1 MTTEECEKNMNES
14 KRYSYTEK
22 IRKGNNFISK
32 FKGQKLCDEIGFE
45 VLEEGRQMTKICKE
59 YAKKYPGYPCND
71 EVCNGNDCGCSYTK
85 QPLCEDIGRIY
96 KKECKCLTTV
106 ECDKHMNVSNGYNC
120 NDAVCKGNDCG
131 CCYKEQPMCEEI
143 DCEDQMEGRC
153 VTKEDCVR
161 YINDSK

>member
-1 MTTEECEKNMNES
+1 MVA
-14 KRYSYTEK
+14 R
-22 IRKGNNFISK
+22 
-32 FKGQKLCDEIGFE
+32 
-45 VLEEGRQMTKICKE
+45 
-59 YAKKYPGYPCND
+59 KYPGYPCN
-71 EVCNGNDCGCSYTK
+71 EVCNNNDDGYSYTK
-85 QPLCEDIGRIY
+85 QPLCEDIERVY
-96 KKECKCLTTV
+96 KTECRCLTTV
-106 ECDKHMNVSNGYNC
+106 EGDKHMNASNGYNC